1 MGHYIF
7 KRVQTLNSDIETI
20 WSFVSKPE
28 NLEKITPDNMKFSI
42 LSKSNLEMEEGM
54 LIAYKISPFLDINT
68 TWITMITNVIKN
80 EKFIDQQVKGP
91 YKFWHHEHKFEV
103 ISSNKVKMTDII
115 TYIPPFGFLGDIANA
130 IFLKKKLK
138 NIFDF
143 RKIILNNIF
152 NTKVNV

>member
-28 NLEKITPDNMKFSI
+28 NLEKITPDNMHFSI

-54 LIAYKISPFLDINT
+54 LIAYKISPFLDIKT
-68 TWITMITNVIKN
+68 TWITMITNVKKN
-80 EKFIDQQVKGP
+80 EKFIDQQVMGP
-91 YKFWHHEHKFEV
+91 YKFWHHEHKFQV

-115 TYIPPFGFLGDIANA
+115 TYIPPFGFLGDIANEL
-130 IFLKKKLK
+130 FLKKKLN

-143 RKIILNNIF
+143 RNIILNNMF

>member
-42 LSKSNLEMEEGM
+42 LSKSNSEMEEGM
-54 LIAYKISPFLDINT
+54 LISYKISPFLDINT

>member
-7 KRVQTLNSDIETI
+7 KKVQTLNSDIETI

-28 NLEKITPDNMKFSI
+28 NLEKITPDNMHFSI

-54 LIAYKISPFLDINT
+54 LIAYKISPFLDITT

-80 EKFIDQQVKGP
+80 EKFIDQQVMGP
-91 YKFWHHEHKFEV
+91 YKFWHHEHKFQV

-115 TYIPPFGFLGDIANA
+115 TYIPPFGFLGDIANEF
-130 IFLKKKLK
+130 FLKKKLN
-138 NIFDF
+138 NIFDY
-143 RKIILNNIF
+143 RNTILNNMF

>member
-28 NLEKITPDNMKFSI
+28 NLEKITPDNMQFSI

-54 LIAYKISPFLDINT
+54 LIAYKISPFLNIKT
-68 TWITMITNVIKN
+68 TWITMITNVKRN

-91 YKFWHHEHKFEV
+91 YNFWHHEHKFEV

-130 IFLKKKLK
+130 LFLKKKLN
-138 NIFDF
+138 NIFDY
-143 RKIILNNIF
+143 RSNILNSMF
-152 NTKVNV
+152 NTKANV

>member
-28 NLEKITPDNMKFSI
+28 NLEKITPDNMQFSI

-54 LIAYKISPFLDINT
+54 LISYKISPFLDINT
-68 TWITMITNVIKN
+68 TWITMITNVKKN

>member
-7 KRVQTLNSDIETI
+7 KREQTLNSDIETI

-28 NLEKITPDNMKFSI
+28 NLEKITPDNMHFSI

-54 LIAYKISPFLDINT
+54 LIAYKISPFLDIKT
-68 TWITMITNVIKN
+68 TWITMITNVKKN
-80 EKFIDQQVKGP
+80 EKFIDQQVMGP
-91 YKFWHHEHKFEV
+91 YKFWHHEHKFQV

-115 TYIPPFGFLGDIANA
+115 TYIPPFGFLGDIANEL
-130 IFLKKKLK
+130 FLKKKLN
-138 NIFDF
+138 NIFDY
-143 RKIILNNIF
+143 RNIILNNMF

>member
-28 NLEKITPDNMKFSI
+28 NLEKITPDNMQFSI

>member
-54 LIAYKISPFLDINT
+54 LISYKISPFLDINT

>member
-7 KRVQTLNSDIETI
+7 KIVQTLNSDIETI

-28 NLEKITPDNMKFSI
+28 NLEKITPDNMQFSI

>member
-7 KRVQTLNSDIETI
+7 KKVQTLNSDIETI

-28 NLEKITPDNMKFSI
+28 NLEKITPDNMHFSI

-54 LIAYKISPFLDINT
+54 LIAYKISPFLDIKT

-80 EKFIDQQVKGP
+80 EKFIDQQVMGP
-91 YKFWHHEHKFEV
+91 YKFWHHEHKFQV

-115 TYIPPFGFLGDIANA
+115 TYIPPFGFLGDIANKF
-130 IFLKKKLK
+130 FLKKKLN
-138 NIFDF
+138 NIFDY
-143 RKIILNNIF
+143 RNNILNNMF

>member
-28 NLEKITPDNMKFSI
+28 NLEKITPDNMQFSI

-54 LIAYKISPFLDINT
+54 LIAYKISPFLDIKT
-68 TWITMITNVIKN
+68 TWITMITNVKKN
-80 EKFIDQQVKGP
+80 EKFIDQQVMGP
-91 YKFWHHEHKFEV
+91 YKFWHHEHKFQV

-115 TYIPPFGFLGDIANA
+115 TYIPPFGFLGDIANEL
-130 IFLKKKLK
+130 FLKKKLN
-138 NIFDF
+138 NIFDY
-143 RKIILNNIF
+143 RNIILNNMF

>member
-28 NLEKITPDNMKFSI
+28 NLEKITPDNMHFSI

-54 LIAYKISPFLDINT
+54 LIAYKISPFLDIKT
-68 TWITMITNVIKN
+68 TWITMITNVKKH
-80 EKFIDQQVKGP
+80 EKFIDQQVMGP
-91 YKFWHHEHKFEV
+91 YKFWHHEHKFQV

-115 TYIPPFGFLGDIANA
+115 TYIPPFGFLGDIANEL
-130 IFLKKKLK
+130 FLKKKLN

-143 RKIILNNIF
+143 RNIILNNMF

>member
-28 NLEKITPDNMKFSI
+28 NLEKITPDNMHFSI

-54 LIAYKISPFLDINT
+54 LIAYKISPFLDIKT
-68 TWITMITNVIKN
+68 TWITMITNVKKY
-80 EKFIDQQVKGP
+80 EKFIDQQVMGP
-91 YKFWHHEHKFEV
+91 YKFWHHEHKFQV

-115 TYIPPFGFLGDIANA
+115 TYIPPFGFLGDIANEL
-130 IFLKKKLK
+130 FLKKKLN
-138 NIFDF
+138 NIFDY
-143 RKIILNNIF
+143 RNIILNNMF

>member
-28 NLEKITPDNMKFSI
+28 NLEKITPDNMHFSI

-54 LIAYKISPFLDINT
+54 LIAYKISPFLDIKT
-68 TWITMITNVIKN
+68 TWITMITNVKKN
-80 EKFIDQQVKGP
+80 EKFIDQQVMGP
-91 YKFWHHEHKFEV
+91 YKFWHHEHKFQV

-115 TYIPPFGFLGDIANA
+115 TYIPPFGFLGDIANEL
-130 IFLKKKLK
+130 FLKKKLN
-138 NIFDF
+138 NIFDY
-143 RKIILNNIF
+143 RNIILNNMF

>member
-54 LIAYKISPFLDINT
+54 LISYKISPFLDINT

-130 IFLKKKLK
+130 LFLKKKLN
-138 NIFDF
+138 NIFDY
-143 RKIILNNIF
+143 RNNILNSMF
-152 NTKVNV
+152 NTKANV